1 MNVSNSNDNTEHSD
15 HVLRKQIRK
24 FANSFSVLFMAFCQY
39 SKNDKTPRLNYLLF
53 SDRNIGI

>member
-15 HVLRKQIRK
+15 HVLPQIS
-24 FANSFSVLFMAFCQY
+24 ANSFSVLFMAFCQY